1 MGALSTPA
9 TGEGNRHDGQ
19 LTFVG
24 HVLADL
30 PVDIKIGKLL
40 IYGHVFG
47 VLEECLIIGKLCV
60 FKNRTK
66 HFKKFAYTSIK
77 KTHMYMCCEWHWF
90 ALYLNSFIGAAMSL
104 KSLFSKPYKAHL
116 ESYRYVTYKCMYR
129 VYRLKYQKFIC
140 YEHCGCLIILM
151 SIVIITLVIND
162 I

>member
-9 TGEGNRHDGQ
+9 TGEGNCHDGQ

-77 KTHMYMCCEWHWF
+77 KTHMYMCCE
-90 ALYLNSFIGAAMSL
+90 
-104 KSLFSKPYKAHL
+104 
-116 ESYRYVTYKCMYR
+116 
-129 VYRLKYQKFIC
+129 
-140 YEHCGCLIILM
+140 
-151 SIVIITLVIND
+151 
-162 I
+162 

>member
-47 VLEECLIIGKLCV
+47 VLEECLIIGKFLQNNAFQEIFHTYLAKHILRRHKCICV
-60 FKNRTK
+60 
-66 HFKKFAYTSIK
+66 
-77 KTHMYMCCEWHWF
+77 
-90 ALYLNSFIGAAMSL
+90 LNDNDLQGIWN
-104 KSLFSKPYKAHL
+104 HL
-116 ESYRYVTYKCMYR
+116 
-129 VYRLKYQKFIC
+129 
-140 YEHCGCLIILM
+140 
-151 SIVIITLVIND
+151 
-162 I
+162 